1 VLEESASP
9 VQGETSNLLPPWM
22 FNGGARLP
30 IWCHGSP
37 ITIIADREQYATD
50 EWSLNAQRLPRT

>member
-1 VLEESASP
+1 
-9 VQGETSNLLPPWM
+9 M